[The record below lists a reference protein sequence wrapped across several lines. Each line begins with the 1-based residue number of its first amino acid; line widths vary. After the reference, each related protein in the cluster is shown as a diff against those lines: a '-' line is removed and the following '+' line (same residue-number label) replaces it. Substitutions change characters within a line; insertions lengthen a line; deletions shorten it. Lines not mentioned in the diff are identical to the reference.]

1 MIIDLLLIAGGL
13 IVLLVGSWQVVR
25 SAVTI
30 ALTFGLSRVVVGAT
44 VVAFGTSAPEFV
56 ISLTAAAGGSSGLA
70 FGNVLG
76 SNVANVAL
84 VLGSAALV
92 APLIVNTRL
101 VRWEIPVLIAATAL
115 VLLFGANG
123 TISRVEGGLLFF
135 GGLMS
140 FLVASVLLVPAPSV
154 IAADDQVQQDGADE
168 PNPPRTARA
177 LAITAALLLVG
188 LTGLALGASIA
199 VQGATGIA
207 ERIGMSELAVGVA
220 IVAVGTSLPEVSTS
234 LMAAWRREHDIAVAS
249 VVGSNIFNLLG
260 VLGAT
265 AFITPLSLDRSLYQ
279 FEMPALA
286 LSSLLLVPLVLWWS
300 RHLVDRREGAL
311 LILLYVGFV
320 GIVLARA

>member
-1 MIIDLLLIAGGL
+1 VIVDLLLVAGGL
-13 IVLLVGSWQVVR
+13 ITLLVGSWQVVR

-92 APLIVNTRL
+92 APLFVNTRL
-101 VRWEIPVLIAATAL
+101 VEWEIPVLIAATAL

-123 TISRVEGGLLFF
+123 AISRIEGGLLFF
-135 GGLMS
+135 GGLIG
-140 FLVASVLLVPAPSV
+140 FIVASVLILPAPSV
-154 IAADDQVQQDGADE
+154 IGADRE
-168 PNPPRTARA
+168 DQEVEQKLPRTARA
-177 LAITAALLLVG
+177 LAITAALLLIG
-188 LTGLALGASIA
+188 LTALALGASLA
-199 VQGATGIA
+199 VEGATGIA

-234 LMAAWRREHDIAVAS
+234 LMAAWRREHDIAVAA

-265 AFITPLSLDRSLYQ
+265 ALITPLSLNRSLYQ

-300 RHLVDRREGAL
+300 RHLVDRREGVLLVAL
-311 LILLYVGFV
+311 YLGFV
-320 GIVLARA
+320 FVVLARA

>member
-1 MIIDLLLIAGGL
+1 MIIDLLLIASGL

-92 APLIVNTRL
+92 APLVVNARL

-123 TISRVEGGLLFF
+123 TISRLEGGLLFF
-135 GGLMS
+135 GGLLG
-140 FLVASVLLVPAPSV
+140 FVVASLLFIPTSSV
-154 IAADDQVQQDGADE
+154 IDGDE
-168 PNPPRTARA
+168 EEEPALPRTTRSLSIAGALLLLGLTA
-177 LAITAALLLVG
+177 LAIGAATAVE
-188 LTGLALGASIA
+188 
-199 VQGATGIA
+199 GATGIA
-207 ERIGMSELAVGVA
+207 QRIGMSELAVGVS
-220 IVAVGTSLPEVSTS
+220 IVAVGTSLPEIATS
-234 LMAAWRREHDIAVAS
+234 LMAAWRREHDIAVAA
-249 VVGSNIFNLLG
+249 VVGSNIFNLFG

-265 AFITPLSLDRSLYQ
+265 ALITPLTLDQSLYQ
-279 FEMPALA
+279 FELPALA
-286 LSSLLLVPLVLWWS
+286 LSSLILVPLVLWWS
-300 RHLVDRREGAL
+300 RHVVDRREGAL
-311 LILLYVGFV
+311 LVALYLGFMLMIL
-320 GIVLARA
+320 AKS

>member
-1 MIIDLLLIAGGL
+1 MIIDLLLIASGL

-92 APLIVNTRL
+92 APLVVNTRL
-101 VRWEIPVLIAATAL
+101 VQWEIPVLIAATAL

-123 TISRVEGGLLFF
+123 TISRFEGGLLFL
-135 GGLMS
+135 GGLTG
-140 FLVASVLLVPAPSV
+140 FLLASLLILPAPTV
-154 IAADDQVQQDGADE
+154 IGADGDDQEVEQK
-168 PNPPRTARA
+168 PPRTARA
-177 LAITAALLLVG
+177 LSIAGGLLLVG
-188 LTGLALGASIA
+188 LTALAVGAATA
-199 VQGATGIA
+199 VEGATGIA
-207 ERIGMSELAVGVA
+207 ERIGMSELAVGVS
-220 IVAVGTSLPEVSTS
+220 IVAVGTSLPEVATS
-234 LMAAWRREHDIAVAS
+234 LMAAMRREHDIAVAA

-265 AFITPLSLDRSLYQ
+265 ALITPLTLEGSLYE

-286 LSSLLLVPLVLWWS
+286 LSSLILVPLVLWWS

-311 LILLYVGFV
+311 LLSLYIGFLLVMV
-320 GIVLARA
+320 ARS

>member
-1 MIIDLLLIAGGL
+1 MTIDLLLIASGL

-135 GGLMS
+135 GGLMG
-140 FLVASVLLVPAPSV
+140 FLVASLLILPAPTV
-154 IAADDQVQQDGADE
+154 IGADGDDQEVEQKL
-168 PNPPRTARA
+168 PRTARA
-177 LAITAALLLVG
+177 LSITGGLLLLG
-188 LTGLALGASIA
+188 LTGLAVGAAIA
-199 VQGATGIA
+199 VEGATGIA
-207 ERIGMSELAVGVA
+207 QRIGMSELAVGVS
-220 IVAVGTSLPEVSTS
+220 IVAVGTSLPEVATS
-234 LMAAWRREHDIAVAS
+234 LMAAWRREHDIAVAA

-265 AFITPLSLDRSLYQ
+265 ALITPLTLEASLYE

-286 LSSLLLVPLVLWWS
+286 LSSLILVPLVLWWS

-311 LILLYVGFV
+311 LVSLYVGFLFV
-320 GIVLARA
+320 VVTRA